1 MWLRTCD
8 SMTKRKPV
16 KPRDRDSY
24 GDPNYK
30 GRGAL
35 LCYLCDTPIKAHV
48 IFGPCPAPMT
58 KTPRRPE
65 KMGRAGGQTKK

>member
-1 MWLRTCD
+1 
-8 SMTKRKPV
+8 MTKRT
-16 KPRDRDSY
+16 RGSY

-30 GRGAL
+30 GRGAM

-58 KTPRRPE
+58 ETPRVPQRV
-65 KMGRAGGQTKK
+65 GRAGGQQKK